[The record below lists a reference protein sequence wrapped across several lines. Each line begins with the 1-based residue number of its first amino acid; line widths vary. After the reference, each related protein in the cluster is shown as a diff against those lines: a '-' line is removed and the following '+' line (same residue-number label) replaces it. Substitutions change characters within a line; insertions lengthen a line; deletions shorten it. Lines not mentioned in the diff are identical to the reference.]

1 MTTFLELPAPRWLTI
16 PAHRPFLD
24 DLAVGVTR
32 ALQPLGPT
40 ALADAV
46 IMVPTRRAARALA
59 EAFLRAGSTRAILLP
74 QIRAIGDLD
83 EGEAPFEPSNLALA
97 LPPAIGGWRRRFELA
112 RLVAENEDL
121 IQRRLDAGAALE
133 LADALGAFL
142 DGCQIEEV
150 GDPAAVEALVEG
162 DFARH
167 WQVSA
172 QFLNLALRAW
182 PERLAQLGLIDVA
195 TRRVALLRGLVATWK
210 ERPPEAV
217 LIAAGSTGSAP
228 ATAALLAAIA
238 ATPRGCVVLPGLDRS
253 LADAAWDEVL
263 DEHPQGAL
271 RRLLGRAGV
280 TRAAVVDWNAAAEAA
295 SRGRWRRRILSE
307 ALRPADRTADWL
319 EEIAQLKAEGAQGG
333 VDPIAQGLE
342 GLTLVT
348 AATQEEQATVAA
360 LLLREALEVPG
371 RTAALITPDTSL
383 ARRVSARLTRWNV
396 IADSSAGEPLAAFP
410 IGALTAMAARAGV
423 DAVDPVTLLGIVKHP
438 LTRLGMAPEALA
450 TARRLLERYALR
462 GPRPKTWAD
471 VHARLAARAER
482 AAAAGL
488 ATAIDLARRAE
499 RALDGLG
506 VPYTGETAT
515 PAEAARAIAQ
525 VLETLA
531 EGPDGGTGDLWAGL
545 AGECAVEMLAA
556 LIGES
561 EGLPA
566 VTRAGFYELVDHLM
580 AGASVR
586 SGYSS
591 HPRLRIM
598 GVLEARLLQ
607 ADLTILAGLEEGVW
621 PQAPTIDPFL
631 SRPMRTRLG
640 LPSQDRRIGLSAHD
654 FAQAAAAPKVVLL
667 HAERRD
673 GGPAV
678 ASRWLWRLRTLAR
691 GAGVALPGRPE
702 VLAWARALDAPLSP
716 PPDVLMTARRPAPTP
731 PVNARPRK
739 MAVTGVERW
748 VRDPYAVYARDVLGL
763 FPLDRPDEPVE
774 AAARGSAIH
783 AALEQFVKTHPETLP
798 DDAHTVFAAMLIDA
812 LVAAGIGEGRMSRER
827 HLAANL
833 APWVVAFEGRRRV
846 GAKKLH
852 IEQVGQIVFDAPAG
866 PFQLTAR
873 ADRIE
878 QRDGRAD
885 ILDFKS
891 GQAPS
896 AKVVRAHFAPQL
908 TLTAAMLARG
918 GFADLGETPPGE
930 LLYVRINGGR
940 LAGEELRRGDAG
952 ESAVLAAAAFEGLRR
967 RVEAFDRKDTPYL
980 SWAAPQFIDQYGG
993 DYDHLARLWEWH
1005 VIGHGEPGV
1014 AD

>member
-1 MTTFLELPAPRWLTI
+1 MSSFLDLPAPRWLTI

-24 DLAVGVTR
+24 DLAVGVTQ

-59 EAFLRAGSTRAILLP
+59 EAFLGAASAGAVLLP

-83 EGEAPFEPSNLALA
+83 EGEAPFEPGNLVLE
-97 LPPAIGGWRRRFELA
+97 LPPAIGAWRRRFELA
-112 RLVAENEDL
+112 RLVAENEHL

-172 QFLNLALRAW
+172 RFLNLALRAW

-195 TRRVALLRGLVATWK
+195 ARRVALLRKLAATW
-210 ERPPEAV
+210 EQRPPDEV

-228 ATAALLAAIA
+228 ATADLLAAIA
-238 ATPRGCVVLPGLDRS
+238 RTPNGCVVLPGLDRS
-253 LADAAWDEVL
+253 LADAAWDEVG
-263 DEHPQGAL
+263 DQHPQGAL
-271 RRLLGRAGV
+271 RRLLDRAGV
-280 TRAAVVDWNAAAEAA
+280 SRAAVADWNPAAEAS

-319 EEIAQLKAEGAQGG
+319 EEIAQLKAEGAEGG

-342 GLTLVT
+342 GLTLLT
-348 AATQEEQATVAA
+348 ARTQEEQATVAA

-371 RTAALITPDTSL
+371 RTAALITPDAAL

-396 IADSSAGEPLAAFP
+396 SADSSAGEPLAAAP
-410 IGALTAMAARAGV
+410 IGVLATLVARAAK
-423 DAVDPVTLLGIVKHP
+423 DAVDPVTLLAIVKHP
-438 LTRLGMAPEALA
+438 LTRLGMAPDDLA
-450 TARRLLERYALR
+450 AAHRLLERYALR
-462 GPRPKTWAD
+462 GPRPKDWSD
-471 VHARLAARAER
+471 LHARLAARAER
-482 AAAAGL
+482 GGPADLSA
-488 ATAIDLARRAE
+488 AIDLARRAH
-499 RALDGLG
+499 RALDGLDG
-506 VPYTGETAT
+506 PYTGETAT
-515 PAEAARAIAQ
+515 PAEAARALAQ
-525 VLETLA
+525 VLEMVA
-531 EGPDGGTGDLWAGL
+531 AGPDGGIGDLWAGL
-545 AGECAVEMLAA
+545 AGECAVETLAA

-561 EGLPA
+561 EGLPE
-566 VTRAGFYELVDHLM
+566 VTRAGFFELVDHLM
-580 AGASVR
+580 AGATVR

-607 ADLTILAGLEEGVW
+607 ADVTILAGLEEGVW
-621 PQAPTIDPFL
+621 PQAPAIDPFL
-631 SRPMRTRLG
+631 SRPMRLKLG

-654 FAQAAAAPKVVLL
+654 FAQAAAAPHVVLL
-667 HAERRD
+667 HAERRE

-691 GAGVALPGRPE
+691 GADVGLPGRPDI
-702 VLAWARALDAPLSP
+702 LAWARTLDAPLSP
-716 PPDVLMTARRPAPTP
+716 APDVLQTAQRPAPTP
-731 PVNARPRK
+731 PLEARPRR

-748 VRDPYAVYARDVLGL
+748 VRDPYAVYARDILGL

-783 AALEQFVKTHPETLP
+783 AALEQFVKAYPEALP
-798 DDAHTVFAAMLIDA
+798 DDAHLVFATMLIDA
-812 LVAAGIGEGRMSRER
+812 LVAAGVGEGRMSRER

-833 APWVVAFEGRRRV
+833 APWVVAFEARRRLGV
-846 GAKKLH
+846 KKLH
-852 IEQVGQIVFDAPAG
+852 IEQAGEIVFDAPGG
-866 PFQLTAR
+866 PFRLTAR

-878 QRDGRAD
+878 QRERSAD

-896 AKVVRAHFAPQL
+896 AKVVKAHFAPQL
-908 TLTAAMLARG
+908 TLTAAILARG
-918 GFADLGETPPGE
+918 GFLDLGETEPGE

-940 LAGEELRRGDAG
+940 LAGEELPRGEAA
-952 ESAVLAAAAFEGLRR
+952 ESAALAAAAFEGLRR
-967 RVEAFDRKDTPYL
+967 RVAAFDNPATPYR
-980 SWAAPQFIDQYGG
+980 SWAAPQFIDQYDG

-1005 VIGHGEPGV
+1005 VIGRAEPGA